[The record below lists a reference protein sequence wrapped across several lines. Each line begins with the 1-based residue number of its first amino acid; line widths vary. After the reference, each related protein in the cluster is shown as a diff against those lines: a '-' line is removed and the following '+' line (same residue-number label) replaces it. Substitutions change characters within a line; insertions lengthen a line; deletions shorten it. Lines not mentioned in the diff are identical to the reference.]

1 MSAVAEPLAV
11 AEEPRAVT
19 VAQERRIVR
28 RRRPYLALLRY
39 LVLLIA
45 LIFFLFPIFWVAITS
60 IKLPGEY
67 MHRPPILIPDEPTL
81 VHYRNVMNAKG
92 ELALRN
98 SAIIATSATLLS
110 LLVGTLAAYSLA
122 RFNTGGKH
130 FAFWL
135 LSQRMMPPV
144 VLVVPF
150 FLLLRDIGAWNDG
163 ALRDVFGLDT
173 RIALI
178 ALYTVFN
185 LPFVIWL
192 MRSYF
197 DGVPREL
204 EESAMVDGS
213 TRLGVFWRIT
223 LPLSIPGLIATGTF
237 AFIFAWTE
245 FIFAVVLT
253 RTEAITLPVAI
264 AGFSGS
270 QGSNWGQ
277 ASALAVVATAPVFA
291 LSLLVQ
297 KHFARGLT
305 LGAVRG

>member
-1 MSAVAEPLAV
+1 MSAIVEPLAV
-11 AEEPRAVT
+11 AEEARTA
-19 VAQERRIVR
+19 AAAGERRIVR
-28 RRRPYLALLRY
+28 PRRPYLALLRY

-45 LIFFLFPIFWVAITS
+45 LVFFLFPIFWVAITS

-81 VHYRNVMNAKG
+81 IHYRNVMNAKG

-110 LLVGTLAAYSLA
+110 LVVGTLAAYSLA

-150 FLLLRDIGAWNDG
+150 FLM
-163 ALRDVFGLDT
+163 LRDVGNWNRSFGLDT

-178 ALYTVFN
+178 AIYTVFN

>member
-1 MSAVAEPLAV
+1 MTAAVEPIAAQETALENVRPQAH
-11 AEEPRAVT
+11 RAV
-19 VAQERRIVR
+19 RRSRPVLTIVR
-28 RRRPYLALLRY
+28 LA
-39 LVLLIA
+39 VLLIA
-45 LIFFLFPIFWVAITS
+45 LAFFLFPIFWVAVTS

-67 MHRPPILIPDEPTL
+67 MHKPPIFIPENPTL
-81 VHYRNVMNAKG
+81 NHYRNVMAAKG
-92 ELALRN
+92 NAALEN
-98 SAIIATSATLLS
+98 SLVIACSATAISVLI
-110 LLVGTLAAYSLA
+110 GTLAAYSLA

-150 FLLLRDIGAWNDG
+150 FLMLRDIGKWN
-163 ALRDVFGLDT
+163 ANFGLDT

-178 ALYTVFN
+178 VLYTVFN

-197 DGVPREL
+197 DGVPAEL
-204 EESAMVDGS
+204 EESALVDGC
-213 TRLGVFWRIT
+213 TRLGVFVRIA

-237 AFIFAWTE
+237 AFIFSWTE
-245 FIFAVVLT
+245 FLFAVIFT
-253 RTEAITLPVAI
+253 RTNASTLPVVI
-264 AGFSGS
+264 AGYSGS

-297 KHFARGLT
+297 RHFVRGLT
-305 LGAVRG
+305 LGAIRG